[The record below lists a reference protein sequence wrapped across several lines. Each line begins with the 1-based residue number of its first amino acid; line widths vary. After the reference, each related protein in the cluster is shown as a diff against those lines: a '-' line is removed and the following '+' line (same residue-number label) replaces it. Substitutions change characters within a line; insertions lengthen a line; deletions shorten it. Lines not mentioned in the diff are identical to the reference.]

1 MSDQKKNGIPANAIG
16 FFAAALLVAAV
27 GIYTESNGFVV
38 AGVIFFVVSLVVGI
52 QKVYGKN

>member
-1 MSDQKKNGIPANAIG
+1 MSDQKKIGIPANAIG
-16 FFAAALLVAAV
+16 FFVAALLVVAV
-27 GIYTESNGFVV
+27 GLYTKSYGFVV

>member
-1 MSDQKKNGIPANAIG
+1 MSDQKKIGIPANAIG
-16 FFAAALLVAAV
+16 FFVAALLVAAV
-27 GIYTESNGFVV
+27 GIYTKSNGFVV